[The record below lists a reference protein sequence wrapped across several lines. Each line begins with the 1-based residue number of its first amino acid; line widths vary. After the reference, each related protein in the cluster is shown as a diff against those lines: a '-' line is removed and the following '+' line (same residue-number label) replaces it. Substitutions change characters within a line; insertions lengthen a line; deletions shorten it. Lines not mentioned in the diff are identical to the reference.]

1 MRFFGTDERT
11 VDDKGR
17 VSLPAKMRKALPDEV
32 VIVPGFDNALYVF
45 EEEAFLDWV
54 DSFFPEEEGGYDP
67 RKRKHI
73 ELRAALTRSAETVNI
88 DAAGRVK
95 IPTKQRMRASIE
107 KDVTV
112 TGNDDHIELWDS
124 RAFAEH
130 DDSFSIDDL
139 LED

>member
-1 MRFFGTDERT
+1 MRFFGTDERS

-32 VIVPGFDNALYVF
+32 VIVPGFDDALYVF
-45 EEEAFLDWV
+45 SEEAFLDWV

-67 RKRKHI
+67 RKRAHI
-73 ELRAALTRSAETVNI
+73 ELRSALTRSAESVNI

-95 IPTKQRMRASIE
+95 IPAKQRVRASIE

-124 RAFAEH
+124 RKFARH